1 MDGLG
6 PCLITEGRRLDA
18 RLEAARGRAA
28 AESRFATAGTMAR
41 IVSDRLVEHLERSS
55 FVVMKRQPA
64 MGGAAIG
71 RGHGADE
78 LRRQLLDGSG
88 AIVPPNI
95 QARPLC

>member
-1 MDGLG
+1 
-6 PCLITEGRRLDA
+6 
-18 RLEAARGRAA
+18 
-28 AESRFATAGTMAR
+28 
-41 IVSDRLVEHLERSS
+41 
-55 FVVMKRQPA
+55 